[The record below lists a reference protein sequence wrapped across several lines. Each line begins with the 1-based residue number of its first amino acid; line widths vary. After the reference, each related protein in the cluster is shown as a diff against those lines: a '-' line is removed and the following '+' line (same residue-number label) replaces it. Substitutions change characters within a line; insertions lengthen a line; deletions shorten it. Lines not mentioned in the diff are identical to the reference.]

1 MKKTLIICGYY
12 PLPESTGSNIRTMSF
27 VHSFLDYGSV
37 DIAYSGVLP
46 GAKVNNSIF
55 SHEYYLE
62 EENVSKIYRW
72 IRIKWQ
78 PVQIIKYS
86 KPSKKKLL
94 SLINSNSYDY
104 ILVRY
109 IIHTKDLFKLPERL
123 KSRIII
129 DFDDIKSDLVGSL
142 YIRYSE
148 SLFRKLRFKINQ
160 KFLKAYEKECLGFG
174 ASLFCSEK
182 DRAKMAV
189 NTDSVYVVPNI
200 YNNKS
205 FEDYDF
211 GNGFE
216 NENNLLF
223 IGSLDYKPNI
233 NGLQWFIESVFPG
246 FKKIYTNSK
255 LIVVGRSPVKA
266 VKMLC
271 ENTNDVRLFED
282 VPDLRKYY
290 KKCKAV
296 IVPLLSGGG
305 TRIKILEAALANRP
319 VLSTPAGVYGLD
331 FTNDTD
337 ILLFKNADEI
347 SVQYG
352 KMLNRD
358 KYSSLIYNA
367 KNLVIKKYSQQQF
380 NTTMEEVLNAL
391 THPYPH

>member
-1 MKKTLIICGYY
+1 MKRTLLICEKY
-12 PLPESTGSNIRTMSF
+12 PLPEKQGSSIRTMNF
-27 VHSFLDYGSV
+27 ARFFKNYGPV
-37 DIAYSGVLP
+37 DVAYSGILP
-46 GAKVNNSIF
+46 GAKVNKDIF
-55 SHEYYLE
+55 SHEFCLE
-62 EENVSKIYRW
+62 NEKVPNIYRW
-72 IRIKWQ
+72 LRIKWQ

-86 KPSKKKLL
+86 KPSKRVLL

-123 KSRIII
+123 KSRVII

-148 SLFRKLRFKINQ
+148 SLLRKLRFKINQ

-182 DRAKMAV
+182 DRVRMAV
-189 NTDSVYVVPNI
+189 NTNSVYVVPNT
-200 YNNKS
+200 YSNKS
-205 FEDYDF
+205 FEEYDF

-216 NENNLLF
+216 NENNLFF
-223 IGSLDYKPNI
+223 IGALDYKPNI
-233 NGLQWFIESVFPG
+233 NGLQWFIESVFPS
-246 FKKIYTNSK
+246 FKKMYTNSK
-255 LIVVGRSPVKA
+255 LIVVGRSPVKT

-271 ENTNDVRLFED
+271 ENRNDIRLFENVED
-282 VPDLRKYY
+282 VRIYY

-296 IVPLLSGGG
+296 IVPLFSGGG

-319 VLSTPAGVYGLD
+319 VLSTPEGAYGLD
-331 FTNDTD
+331 FTNDAD
-337 ILLFKNADEI
+337 ILLFKNADEF

-380 NTTMEEVLNAL
+380 NTSMEEVLHDL
-391 THPYPH
+391 PQPSPH